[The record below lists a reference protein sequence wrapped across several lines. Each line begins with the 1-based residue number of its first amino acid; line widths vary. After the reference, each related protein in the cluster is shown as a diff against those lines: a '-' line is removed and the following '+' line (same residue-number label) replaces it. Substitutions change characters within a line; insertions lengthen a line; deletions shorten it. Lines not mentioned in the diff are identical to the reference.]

1 MSPLGVVLLVVLVLV
16 LFGGIGG
23 PRFGVPLGYGAGYY
37 GIGGVGLVL
46 VILIVLLLLGRL

>member
-46 VILIVLLLLGRL
+46 VILIVLLLVGRL